1 MAGHHLGAGR
11 RRLRAFRLVGGT
23 GACERSRGGRP
34 CVSDCGPAGD
44 GASRPDHRIVPG
56 PNRRFPRAARR
67 TGPQGPCG
75 GRRLRRGRLDRR
87 RHRRSARREPCGNR
101 RRDRLQ
107 RRRDGG
113 RDGRQERAPEARR
126 GRRPGRLQARRDGVR
141 KAPERAATVGS
152 APKRLVAA
160 ADTVAKLGSIASALT
175 LAPARRDG
183 ATGEPTRFG
192 GIVTPTGA
200 PLPATAIGHLVRHA
214 ASNGWRHATATREA
228 PTQPLE
234 RVSGQ
239 LAGFAAPV
247 TQPGSPS
254 SGGTGLAG
262 TAALALF
269 ALLALLIFGSQ
280 RPGALAWL
288 RPASAPASPFLAL
301 PERPG

>member
-1 MAGHHLGAGR
+1 MRTVPVAGVPASVTAVQQATAPVVR
-11 RRLRAFRLVGGT
+11 TIESSPVRTA
-23 GACERSRGGRP
+23 ASPGRP
-34 CVSDCGPAGD
+34 AARVHKA
-44 GASRPDHRIVPG
+44 
-56 PNRRFPRAARR
+56 RAAVADSVEVASTRAAIAAQPAANHAA
-67 TGPQGPCG
+67 TAVETASNGAATAVETAAKSELPK
-75 GRRLRRGRLDRR
+75 
-87 RHRRSARREPCGNR
+87 HAAAVV
-101 RRDRLQ
+101 RD
-107 RRRDGG
+107 
-113 RDGRQERAPEARR
+113 ASKHA
-126 GRRPGRLQARRDGVR
+126 ADGVR

-160 ADTVAKLGSIASALT
+160 ADTVAKLGSIASTLT
-175 LAPARRDG
+175 LDPARRDG

-192 GIVTPTGA
+192 GIVTAAGA
-200 PLPATAIGHLVRHA
+200 ALPATAIGHLVRHA

-234 RVSGQ
+234 RVSGE

-262 TAALALF
+262 TAAMALF
-269 ALLALLIFGSQ
+269 GLLAFLIFGFQ

>member
-1 MAGHHLGAGR
+1 MR
-11 RRLRAFRLVGGT
+11 TVQWRASPASVTAVQQATAPVVRTIESSPVRT
-23 GACERSRGGRP
+23 AASPGRP
-34 CVSDCGPAGD
+34 AARVHKA
-44 GASRPDHRIVPG
+44 
-56 PNRRFPRAARR
+56 RAAVADSVEVAS
-67 TGPQGPCG
+67 TSVAVAAQPAANHAATAVETASNGAATAVETATKSELPK
-75 GRRLRRGRLDRR
+75 
-87 RHRRSARREPCGNR
+87 HAAAVV
-101 RRDRLQ
+101 RD
-107 RRRDGG
+107 
-113 RDGRQERAPEARR
+113 ASKHTAN
-126 GRRPGRLQARRDGVR
+126 GVR

-175 LAPARRDG
+175 LAAPARRDG
-183 ATGEPTRFG
+183 ATGEPARFG
-192 GIVTPTGA
+192 GFVIPTGA
-200 PLPATAIGHLVRHA
+200 SLPATAIGHLVRHA

-228 PTQPLE
+228 PTQLLE
-234 RVSGQ
+234 RVSGE

-262 TAALALF
+262 TAAMALF
-269 ALLALLIFGSQ
+269 GLLAFMIFGSQ